1 MIREPGF
8 CEVGKMR
15 IILVSASVLV
25 CGIYVFLCTVNIL
38 LAFAFAIIAVV
49 GYIFFKN
56 PDLSFLAYVLL
67 LPFIYSPFFYALPG
81 VLSALKLLSLLLIIT
96 MGLFVLCKRIYRT
109 GVLFAIFA
117 VILVII
123 YAIGWIRS
131 TDYMLEVFS
140 GNLVGKLSI
149 ISYLLNYTSWT
160 VLSFTPLLIIA
171 IFYRSPE
178 EVEKVIGFLAYSTI
192 LIAGFLM
199 LIFVIKVNDRTNF
212 ETIRFELAAWMG
224 IHGNDISNYCILSFT
239 VILAWSLSKKS
250 ALSVLSL
257 AAIIVSTLLCFSRT
271 GYFLILAGLIMFF
284 ALSGR
289 LKWIPIIAAVLTLVL
304 VFFIPDIIIE
314 RASTGISSGDAN
326 EISAGR
332 VDYLWIPL
340 LHELINNPKKALFG
354 MGRFGITQTDSWMQ
368 GRILKCL
375 HAHNIYLDC
384 VLDTGIIGLGII
396 ITLFTTVIIYYH
408 RTAKRIKESLPYY
421 SNLLNGCLVS
431 IICFLI
437 GGMTGRSFFPN
448 QGNFYLWIVIGL
460 GFSVT
465 EYVKTINYGILSNET
480 GGKLNEN
487 SCGE

>member
-160 VLSFTPLLIIA
+160 VLSFTPLLIVR
-171 IFYRSPE
+171 F
-178 EVEKVIGFLAYSTI
+178 ST
-192 LIAGFLM
+192 
-199 LIFVIKVNDRTNF
+199 DRL
-212 ETIRFELAAWMG
+212 R
-224 IHGNDISNYCILSFT
+224 
-239 VILAWSLSKKS
+239 K
-250 ALSVLSL
+250 
-257 AAIIVSTLLCFSRT
+257 
-271 GYFLILAGLIMFF
+271 
-284 ALSGR
+284 
-289 LKWIPIIAAVLTLVL
+289 
-304 VFFIPDIIIE
+304 
-314 RASTGISSGDAN
+314 
-326 EISAGR
+326 
-332 VDYLWIPL
+332 
-340 LHELINNPKKALFG
+340 
-354 MGRFGITQTDSWMQ
+354 
-368 GRILKCL
+368 
-375 HAHNIYLDC
+375 
-384 VLDTGIIGLGII
+384 
-396 ITLFTTVIIYYH
+396 
-408 RTAKRIKESLPYY
+408 
-421 SNLLNGCLVS
+421 
-431 IICFLI
+431 
-437 GGMTGRSFFPN
+437 
-448 QGNFYLWIVIGL
+448 
-460 GFSVT
+460 
-465 EYVKTINYGILSNET
+465 
-480 GGKLNEN
+480 
-487 SCGE
+487 